1 MLTAELRACGQS
13 CKIAYIDPSYMVRSV
28 AADTK
33 DSHMC
38 YLLASQVVHGA
49 MHGFTQFS
57 VCLVNNRTVQPP
69 HRTSSTL
76 CVLCSMMLLIQVY
89 VPLADLA
96 SKKANE
102 GRVSITGRTWAR
114 VRAITKQP
122 PYAVGGAGGG
132 EAM

>member
-1 MLTAELRACGQS
+1 LFKDMLTAELKASGQS

-57 VCLVNNRTVQPP
+57 VCLVNNRTVP
-69 HRTSSTL
+69 HKALTSTL
-76 CVLCSMMLLIQVY
+76 
-89 VPLADLA
+89 
-96 SKKANE
+96 
-102 GRVSITGRTWAR
+102 
-114 VRAITKQP
+114 
-122 PYAVGGAGGG
+122 
-132 EAM
+132 

>member
-1 MLTAELRACGQS
+1 
-13 CKIAYIDPSYMVRSV
+13 
-28 AADTK
+28 
-33 DSHMC
+33 
-38 YLLASQVVHGA
+38 
-49 MHGFTQFS
+49 
-57 VCLVNNRTVQPP
+57 
-69 HRTSSTL
+69 
-76 CVLCSMMLLIQVY
+76 MMLVLQVY

-122 PYAVGGAGGG
+122 PYAVGGGGGG